1 MSKTGRNKLNQF
13 MLMLTTIELKHISH
27 FIHSD
32 IHGFPAEVS
41 IIYEEL
47 HKCCLKKLPLPDN
60 EELLK
65 FMKPHGKYTLQD
77 IRLFKTYILKC
88 IEKVLIQKELEARD
102 GQEDVLLFSA
112 YNKKELSDDTE
123 RLYIGITKKMEDQAL
138 RNAQYF
144 ENSYKLEEEHYK
156 SRQNAGR
163 KNFDFARMTK
173 SLNTYFLSEK
183 FRMAGL
189 QESYK
194 SILGTG
200 YSDDLLQHLV
210 DFVEKTPS
218 VLEETCVSAY
228 YYCYKCSRY
237 PEDEIWFDK
246 LYFLIQND
254 ELNVFTKEEQR
265 DIILFTNNFC
275 IRRINKGEAEYL
287 EKSFSLY
294 QKGIETGALL
304 EKGYLSRFTYKNI
317 VTLGIRLQQFHWTD
331 TFIEENQKLLEA
343 KYRQASYSYN
353 KATLTYALGKLED
366 AIGFLSKAEQDDHLI
381 FLASKNLLLKIYYEL
396 GYFDALESLL
406 GSLTAYIK
414 RKHLE
419 KIYQNNYSNII
430 TITRKLL
437 HLQNLTTS
445 QRKTLAAQKAKV
457 EKLIVESNPLTER
470 KWLSEKLSQ
479 I

>member
-1 MSKTGRNKLNQF
+1 MSKKSRNKLNHF
-13 MLMLTTIELKHISH
+13 ISMLSTIELKHISYY
-27 FIHSD
+27 INSD
-32 IHGFPAEVS
+32 LHGFPAEVS

-60 EELLK
+60 EEILT

-77 IRLFKTYILKC
+77 IRLYKTYILKC

-123 RLYIGITKKMEDQAL
+123 RLYIGITKKMEGQAL

-144 ENSYKLEEEHYK
+144 ENCYKLEEEHYK

-163 KNFDFARMTK
+163 KNFDFAKMTM

-200 YSDDLLQHLV
+200 YSDDLLQYLV
-210 DFVEKTPS
+210 DFVEKTPDI
-218 VLEETCVSAY
+218 LEETCVSAY

-237 PEDEIWFDK
+237 PEEEVWFNR
-246 LYFLIQND
+246 LYQLIQ
-254 ELNVFTKEEQR
+254 EGQLNIFTKEEQR

-275 IRRINKGEAEYL
+275 IRRINKGESEYL
-287 EKSFSLY
+287 TRSFSLY

-304 EKGYLSRFTYKNI
+304 EKGHLSRFTYKNI
-317 VTLGIRLQQFHWTD
+317 VTLGIRLQQFEWTES
-331 TFIEENQKLLEA
+331 FIEGNQKHLEA

-353 KATLTYALGKLED
+353 KATLAYALGNLED
-366 AIGFLSKAEQDDHLI
+366 AVGLLSKAEQDDYLI

-406 GSLTAYIK
+406 GSLSAYIK
-414 RKHLE
+414 RKQLE
-419 KIYQNNYSNII
+419 KIYQSNYNNII

-437 HLQNLTTS
+437 HLQHLTPS
-445 QRKTLAAQKAKV
+445 QRKALSSQKVKI
-457 EKLIVESNPLTER
+457 EKLITESNPLTER
-470 KWLSEKLSQ
+470 KWLSEKLAQ